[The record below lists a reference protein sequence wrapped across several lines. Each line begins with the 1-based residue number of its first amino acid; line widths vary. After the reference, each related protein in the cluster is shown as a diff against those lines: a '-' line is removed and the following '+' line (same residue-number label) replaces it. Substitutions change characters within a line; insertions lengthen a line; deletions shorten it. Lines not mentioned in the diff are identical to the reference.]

1 MMVLYLLDSKGWFM
15 WKILTVPGVEF
26 EVLGD
31 NRAYAYYINHVFV
44 ISLNHDGS
52 IFLYYG

>member
-1 MMVLYLLDSKGWFM
+1 M

-26 EVLGD
+26 EVLGN

-44 ISLNHDGS
+44 ISVNHDGS
-52 IFLYYG
+52 IFLYNG